1 MLTTAPAAAPDD
13 GVLLAFDQLAIGRGD
28 RLLRDGLSGEIRR
41 GEIVHLTGPNGIGK
55 TTLLEVLSGLRE
67 PHAGRISRAPEPGA
81 CHWIGHRNALNPAFS
96 PRENLQFWCQLNGVP
111 TAAINGALQGFGLQ
125 RVADRPCRQL
135 SAGQQRRSA
144 LARLSV
150 APRALWLLDEPLSA
164 LDEAATGHWLSLLEL
179 HQRQGGAALVTS
191 HQPLPGPRAGVRVW
205 DLSK

>member
-1 MLTTAPAAAPDD
+1 MNY
-13 GVLLAFDQLAIGRGD
+13 LLAFDGLAIGRGD
-28 RLLRDGLSGEIRR
+28 RTLREGLAGAIRR

-67 PHAGRISRAPEPGA
+67 PHAGRISPTPEPEA
-81 CHWIGHRNALNPAFS
+81 CHWIGHRNALNPAFT
-96 PRENLQFWCQLNGVP
+96 PRENLEFWCQLQGVP
-111 TAAINGALQGFGLQ
+111 TGMISAALSGFGLQ
-125 RVADRPCRQL
+125 GVADRPCRQL

-164 LDEAATGHWLSLLEL
+164 LDEVATGHWLSLLDS
-179 HQRQGGAALVTS
+179 HQRQGGAALITS
-191 HQPLPGPRAGVRVW
+191 HQPLPGPRVGVRVW